1 MRSVVPVRCAKIGYI
16 AISTIMCLMGF
27 LLILVPGVS
36 MRFIGLFLGIMMI
49 IFGIIKLVGYFSKD
63 LFRLAFEYD
72 LASGVLILA
81 LGVSLLIYTESI
93 IFLFCTIFGI
103 LILSNALFKV
113 QIAVEA
119 KRFGIVKWWLIL
131 ISAVLAAIFGLLLIF
146 KPGEGMRLIMIFL
159 GLALIFDG
167 ILNIITVLTSVKI
180 IRDQYPDYIEIDYTD
195 KN

>member
-63 LFRLAFEYD
+63 
-72 LASGVLILA
+72 
-81 LGVSLLIYTESI
+81 
-93 IFLFCTIFGI
+93 FLFCTIFGI

>member
-1 MRSVVPVRCAKIGYI
+1 
-16 AISTIMCLMGF
+16 MG
-27 LLILVPGVS
+27 
-36 MRFIGLFLGIMMI
+36 
-49 IFGIIKLVGYFSKD
+49 IFQD